1 MVLSPRREHGCQNWS
16 KNVEETRRTEVKK
29 EDYEKSEFYGEN
41 INNSEKPGNGK
52 LRSGAPDERSKDL
65 KNEALA

>member
-1 MVLSPRREHGCQNWS
+1 MIFKIEA
-16 KNVEETRRTEVKK
+16 KNVKDTKRKEVTKG
-29 EDYEKSEFYGEN
+29 DYEKSDFYGEN
-41 INNSEKPGNGK
+41 INNYEKMHCGK

>member
-1 MVLSPRREHGCQNWS
+1 M
-16 KNVEETRRTEVKK
+16 KETRRKEVTK

-41 INNSEKPGNGK
+41 INNYEKKGPGK

>member
-1 MVLSPRREHGCQNWS
+1 M
-16 KNVEETRRTEVKK
+16 KETRRKEVTK
-29 EDYEKSEFYGEN
+29 EDYEKSQFDGVS
-41 INNSEKPGNGK
+41 INNYTKKGPGK

>member
-1 MVLSPRREHGCQNWS
+1 M
-16 KNVEETRRTEVKK
+16 TK
-29 EDYEKSEFYGEN
+29 EDYEKSDFYDEN
-41 INNSEKPGNGK
+41 INNYEKKGPGK